1 MLSAKKHLIC
11 KQILLY
17 DQQLA
22 QILNLLDLDLSYIY
36 NQPEIQ
42 YQENAHLNTLDN
54 NCYWGLNYF
63 IMCESL

>member
-1 MLSAKKHLIC
+1 MLSAKKHLIY
-11 KQILLY
+11 KQMLLY

-54 NCYWGLNYF
+54 NC
-63 IMCESL
+63 